1 MIKRKDDFMTDRVFA
16 KIYKLLSVTAVI
28 SVVAPIVYFFFYRLV
43 PEMPQSVFFIMTAIP
58 VAVGY
63 AMQSFYGKVTS
74 SRHNSRDGY
83 DDDSGYEASVSP
95 FKPIKAAVP
104 IVLSAVIAVIVRVI
118 ADKLMYNAYVNGY
131 IYTYDSNSLYPY
143 IAMLLVFALNFVGIA
158 LWFYP
163 PHRIIS
169 LRSMLTCFGGSS
181 AVFAMSVMMSVP
193 TEMQSFS
200 LVLFF
205 ACASIVLNQTYISR
219 RFTGVLTAISTEGKY
234 YNGKLMVFI
243 ALITLVIMLII
254 ASVFTGIAFVLKFAF
269 IYIAVKIVGAGGA
282 SNDDYYYDVSD
293 AEADFSDVMISNQPI
308 GDKLLLI
315 ACVIIFIAAIVFFA
329 FRGHSFVKKL
339 TAKLKQW
346 FREIFMFFMNM
357 REYKSLGI
365 SSSYGFANYTDE
377 TIKLQDAAISP
388 YDKKAEKKRS
398 YREFVSYLN
407 SLPTASDQIRYA
419 YVTMLSVFRSLGY
432 GIKRSETPRETKLRV
447 AARSANNNLD
457 SITDAIEAV
466 DYIEKEPSEEKCDEA
481 IKLMCRIIRNNFE
494 E

>member
-1 MIKRKDDFMTDRVFA
+1 MTDRMFA
-16 KIYKLLSVTAVI
+16 KIYKLLSVAAVV
-28 SVVAPIVYFFFYRLV
+28 SVIAPIVYFFFYRLV
-43 PEMPQSVFFIMTAIP
+43 PEMSQFVFFLITAIP
-58 VAVGY
+58 VAIGY
-63 AMQSFYGKVTS
+63 AMQSFYGTVTS
-74 SRHNSRDGY
+74 SRNNSRDGY
-83 DDDSGYEASVSP
+83 DDDGGYEAFVNP

-104 IVLSAVIAVIVRVI
+104 VTLSVIFALIIRVVTDRI
-118 ADKLMYNAYVNGY
+118 MYSAYRNGY
-131 IYTYDSNSLYPY
+131 ILTYDSNSLYPY
-143 IAMLLVFALNFVGIA
+143 MAMLLFFALNFIGIV

-163 PHRIIS
+163 PQRIIS
-169 LRSMLTCFGGSS
+169 LRSMLTYFAVSS
-181 AVFAMSVMMSVP
+181 VVFAMSVMMSVP

-205 ACASIVLNQTYISR
+205 VCASVVLNQTYISR

-234 YNGKLMVFI
+234 YNGKLMVFM
-243 ALITLVIMLII
+243 ALITLVIMLLI
-254 ASVFTGIAFVLKFAF
+254 ASVFTGIAFLLKFAF
-269 IYIAVKIVGAGGA
+269 IYIAVKIVGAGGDA
-282 SNDDYYYDVSD
+282 NDDNYYDVSD

-315 ACVIIFIAAIVFFA
+315 ACVIIFIVAIVFFA
-329 FRGHSFVKKL
+329 FRGHSLVKKIL
-339 TAKLKQW
+339 AKLKQW
-346 FREIFMFFMNM
+346 FKEFFLFFMNM
-357 REYKSLGI
+357 REYSSLGV
-365 SSSYGFANYTDE
+365 SSSHRFANYTDE
-377 TIKLQDAAISP
+377 TIKLQDAVISQ

-466 DYIEKEPSEEKCDEA
+466 DYMEKEPPEEKCDEA
-481 IKLMCRIIRNNFE
+481 VKLMCRIIRNNFE